1 MRQGR
6 RIFVYLLLLA
16 VQVLLMNYLNLS
28 QYVLL
33 CFLPAMILCLPI
45 RLSSIAVMCIAFATG
60 FAVDFSAQGVLG
72 LCSFALVPVAF
83 SRRLIISMV
92 YGNEL
97 FSRGEDPSVRRQGV
111 FKMALLL
118 LIGTALF
125 LLLYIWMDGAGTR
138 PLWFNLLRFSC
149 SLLLSTAL
157 SVFVADQITREED
170 ERWR

>member
-1 MRQGR
+1 MRSGR
-6 RIFVYLLLLA
+6 RLIVYLLLLV
-16 VQVLLMNYLNLS
+16 VQVLLWNYLNLS

-33 CFLPAMILCLPI
+33 CFLPAMILCLPV
-45 RLSSIAVMCIAFATG
+45 RLGTVPSMCIAFAIG
-60 FAVDFSAQGVLG
+60 LVVDFFAQGVLG
-72 LCSFALVPVAF
+72 LSSFALVPVALA
-83 SRRLIISMV
+83 RRPIISLV
-92 YGNEL
+92 YGGEL

-111 FKMALLL
+111 FKMSLLL
-118 LIGTALF
+118 LLGTALF

-138 PLWFNLLRFSC
+138 PLWFNLLRFAC